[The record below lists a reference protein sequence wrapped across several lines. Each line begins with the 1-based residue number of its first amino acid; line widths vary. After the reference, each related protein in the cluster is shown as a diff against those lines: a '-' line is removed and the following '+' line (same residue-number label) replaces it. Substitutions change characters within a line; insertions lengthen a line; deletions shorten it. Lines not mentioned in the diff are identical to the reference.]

1 MALTLTLDLDGCT
14 GCACCM
20 MECPELFD
28 IDDDSGQAVL
38 LEPYPSDD
46 RLEEAERAVRSCPE
60 GVITLA
66 KG

>member
-1 MALTLTLDLDGCT
+1 MLKLTVDLAGCT

-28 IDDDSGQAVL
+28 IDDDTGKAIVL
-38 LEPYPSDD
+38 EANPSDD

-60 GVITLA
+60 NVIA
-66 KG
+66 VARP

>member
-20 MECPELFD
+20 MECPDLFD
-28 IDDDSGQAVL
+28 IDDESGQAIL
-38 LEPYPSDD
+38 LEPHPSDD

-60 GVITLA
+60 GVIALEQ
-66 KG
+66 G

>member
-1 MALTLTLDLDGCT
+1 MALKVTIDLDGCT

-28 IDDDSGQAVL
+28 IDDASGKAIL
-38 LEPYPSDD
+38 LEAHPADD

-60 GVITLA
+60 GVIALEQ
-66 KG
+66 G